1 MSVSV
6 PDEKTSGREN
16 EKSTALPMSTK
27 KAQLQASTAEP
38 DVESPQ
44 TQRPGYDPEAERNYQ
59 PKTLKFWL
67 IVLSVFVSMFLVA
80 LDRTILATAVP
91 RITDEFKSLGDIGWY
106 ASAYMLTTA
115 ACQLLFGRVYK
126 FYSTRRTFL
135 ATIVVFEVGS
145 ALCGAAPS
153 SPAFIVGRAIAGV
166 GAAGIWTGSMMAII
180 PMVPLHKRP
189 MFQGVFGMV
198 FGISSV
204 VGPLIGGAFTERATW
219 RWCFYLNLPVG
230 AVAFALLFL
239 FMHPADTKHE
249 PATLRQQLVRLDPM
263 GTFFFVP
270 SVICLL
276 LALQWGGSTYA
287 WGSWRIILL
296 LVMFG
301 LAALAFAAVQV
312 QMPETAAL
320 PVRLI
325 KQRTVLAGTFYM
337 LFLAG
342 GMMLVV
348 YYLPLWFQATKGV
361 DPVKSG
367 VYTIPLVLSLVVAS
381 IVSGA
386 GTQRI
391 GYYTPFMIASPCIAA
406 VGEGLLTTFT
416 PEAGSNRWIGFQF
429 LTGFG
434 VGLGMQ
440 SVGLAVQATLPRED
454 VSTGIAITFFAQQL
468 GGAVFVSV
476 GQTILSTLL
485 VEQLSGVPGL
495 DPMSIVK
502 TGATELRHVVPSQF
516 FGRVVD
522 AYNFAITRIFYCALA
537 LALAQLVSAL
547 FVEWRSIKKS
557 KDADAGKAVA
567 QQEGLGE

>member
-6 PDEKTSGREN
+6 PDEKTSGHEN
-16 EKSTALPMSTK
+16 EKSTTLPTSTK
-27 KAQLQASTAEP
+27 EAQLQASITKP
-38 DVESPQ
+38 DVESPRA
-44 TQRPGYDPEAERNYQ
+44 QRPGYDPEAERNYQ

-239 FMHPADTKHE
+239 FMHPADPKHE
-249 PATLRQQLVRLDPM
+249 PAALRQQLVRLDPL

-301 LAALAFAAVQV
+301 LAALAFAVVQV

-547 FVEWRSIKKS
+547 FVEWRSIKKP

>member
-6 PDEKTSGREN
+6 PDENTSGREN
-16 EKSTALPMSTK
+16 EKSTALPTSTK
-27 KAQLQASTAEP
+27 EAQLQASTAEP
-38 DVESPQ
+38 DVESPP

-239 FMHPADTKHE
+239 FMHPADPKHE
-249 PATLRQQLVRLDPM
+249 PAALKQQLVRLDPL

-406 VGEGLLTTFT
+406 VGEGLLTTLT

-522 AYNFAITRIFYCALA
+522 AYNVAITRIFYCALA

>member
-1 MSVSV
+1 M
-6 PDEKTSGREN
+6 
-16 EKSTALPMSTK
+16 
-27 KAQLQASTAEP
+27 
-38 DVESPQ
+38 
-44 TQRPGYDPEAERNYQ
+44 Y
-59 PKTLKFWL
+59 
-67 IVLSVFVSMFLVA
+67 VLTHHFLV
-80 LDRTILATAVP
+80 
-91 RITDEFKSLGDIGWY
+91 
-106 ASAYMLTTA
+106 
-115 ACQLLFGRVYK
+115 
-126 FYSTRRTFL
+126 
-135 ATIVVFEVGS
+135 
-145 ALCGAAPS
+145 
-153 SPAFIVGRAIAGV
+153 
-166 GAAGIWTGSMMAII
+166 
-180 PMVPLHKRP
+180 
-189 MFQGVFGMV
+189 
-198 FGISSV
+198 
-204 VGPLIGGAFTERATW
+204 
-219 RWCFYLNLPVG
+219 
-230 AVAFALLFL
+230 
-239 FMHPADTKHE
+239 
-249 PATLRQQLVRLDPM
+249 
-263 GTFFFVP
+263 
-270 SVICLL
+270 
-276 LALQWGGSTYA
+276 
-287 WGSWRIILL
+287 
-296 LVMFG
+296 
-301 LAALAFAAVQV
+301 
-312 QMPETAAL
+312 
-320 PVRLI
+320 
-325 KQRTVLAGTFYM
+325 
-337 LFLAG
+337 
-342 GMMLVV
+342 
-348 YYLPLWFQATKGV
+348 QATKGV

-406 VGEGLLTTFT
+406 VGEGLLTTLT
-416 PEAGSNRWIGFQF
+416 PEAGSNCWIGFQF

-522 AYNFAITRIFYCALA
+522 AYNVAITRIFYCALA

-547 FVEWRSIKKS
+547 FVEWRSIKKP